1 MCCVGT
7 TDQHQTRRQCAYGDP
22 VLRDRGPDRPSR
34 ARPIPAL
41 TPCMPCS
48 FGLLRWYRSAACGQ
62 HHGSL
67 EVTVSVRY
75 IPLVT
80 AAYGTWV
87 ARPARTL
94 TLRPG
99 GDGSQL
105 NRRVRSVLGGH
116 RLAGKS
122 PQGSRQ
128 AHYPV
133 TGMPSSANASRRSLR
148 RRLSTI
154 HFTIAS
160 KCMTSNDRWWS
171 LFCSASHPSTTGS
184 T

>member
-1 MCCVGT
+1 MQQVGSM
-7 TDQHQTRRQCAYGDP
+7 RRPLACHAVSGSPHPRSEPCAQS
-22 VLRDRGPDRPSR
+22 DRP
-34 ARPIPAL
+34 
-41 TPCMPCS
+41 
-48 FGLLRWYRSAACGQ
+48 LR
-62 HHGSL
+62 
-67 EVTVSVRY
+67 VTVTIRW

-80 AAYGTWV
+80 PAYGTRV

-94 TLRPG
+94 TPRPG

-105 NRRVRSVLGGH
+105 NRRVRSVLGDH
-116 RLAGKS
+116 RLVGKS
-122 PQGSRQ
+122 PKGSRQ

-133 TGMPSSANASRRSLR
+133 TGTPSSANASRRSLR

-160 KCMTSNDRWWS
+160 KCMISNARWWS